1 MKFKKNF
8 ILLSIILLIG
18 SAAYFL
24 IPSFEREEFNS
35 EIVED
40 ISSGNITTTTSQE
53 TEENEN
59 SQPEKQEEELE
70 EDLCNKQ
77 GFWTWM
83 LKHCTCPLEAGPL
96 AQLHFELE
104 IVIVS
109 GPGCWSIGLVLLKLG
124 LRPSFIFNKKS

>member
-1 MKFKKNF
+1 MKFNKNY

-59 SQPEKQEEELE
+59 SQPEKQEEEFE
-70 EDLCNKQ
+70 EETFESSIYDEILVNNSTKRVTKKGTQ
-77 GFWTWM
+77 
-83 LKHCTCPLEAGPL
+83 L
-96 AQLHFELE
+96 QLHIFCRQTFSQQKLIPAFEE
-104 IVIVS
+104 IIS
-109 GPGCWSIGLVLLKLG
+109 HLPKHFFGI
-124 LRPSFIFNKKS
+124 

>member
-1 MKFKKNF
+1 MKFNKNY

-53 TEENEN
+53 TEENEK
-59 SQPEKQEEELE
+59 E
-70 EDLCNKQ
+70 
-77 GFWTWM
+77 W
-83 LKHCTCPLEAGPL
+83 
-96 AQLHFELE
+96 LHFNQQENTLIDFKNYFTSNGIRTKAENLVENHVNMAIRCLDAIPGKKNKDLLE
-104 IVIVS
+104 YSNLIMN
-109 GPGCWSIGLVLLKLG
+109 
-124 LRPSFIFNKKS
+124 RDY

>member
-1 MKFKKNF
+1 MKFNKNY

-59 SQPEKQEEELE
+59 SQPEKQEELE
-70 EDLCNKQ
+70 EETFESSIYDEILVNNS
-77 GFWTWM
+77 
-83 LKHCTCPLEAGPL
+83 LLAGL
-96 AQLHFELE
+96 
-104 IVIVS
+104 IV
-109 GPGCWSIGLVLLKLG
+109 
-124 LRPSFIFNKKS
+124 